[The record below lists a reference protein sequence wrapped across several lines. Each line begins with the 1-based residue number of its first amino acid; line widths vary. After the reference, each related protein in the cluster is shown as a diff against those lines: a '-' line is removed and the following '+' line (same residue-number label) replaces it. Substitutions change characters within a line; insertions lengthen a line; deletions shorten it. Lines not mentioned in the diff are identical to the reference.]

1 VKRKPVRRTHAR
13 ATETPR
19 SVSAGEPRPLAY
31 PSLSEAL
38 RSSGSLVRRGL
49 ALAASAGFVSLAA
62 CADPVCASSA
72 TGELAAHVKSA
83 VDRALDLEGGQAI
96 DELVV
101 GAGIRPHPV
110 SYALP
115 GEAPAIPMPAPPSPP

>member
-1 VKRKPVRRTHAR
+1 MKRKPVRRTLAR
-13 ATETPR
+13 SAETPR
-19 SVSAGEPRPLAY
+19 SVAAGEPRALAY

-38 RSSGSLVRRGL
+38 RSSGGVVRRGL

-72 TGELAAHVKSA
+72 SGELAAHAKNA

-101 GAGIRPHPV
+101 GAGIRPHPTT
-110 SYALP
+110 YAMP
-115 GEAPAIPMPAPPSPP
+115 GEAPAMPMPAPPSSP